1 MVNRSNIKVLL
12 VLVGVFAGGAG
23 TGVAASLAWTHRRM
37 VGILEH
43 GGSPHN
49 DQRMRALQRAL
60 DLSPAQRILV
70 AAILERQAPERRR
83 LMGEMMQKC
92 GDPVRAYKTQA
103 DAEIRAVLNPEQ
115 QQRFDKLAKRQAER
129 FFQGPPA
136 DSAAH

>member
-1 MVNRSNIKVLL
+1 
-12 VLVGVFAGGAG
+12 
-23 TGVAASLAWTHRRM
+23 
-37 VGILEH
+37 
-43 GGSPHN
+43 
-49 DQRMRALQRAL
+49 MRALQRAL